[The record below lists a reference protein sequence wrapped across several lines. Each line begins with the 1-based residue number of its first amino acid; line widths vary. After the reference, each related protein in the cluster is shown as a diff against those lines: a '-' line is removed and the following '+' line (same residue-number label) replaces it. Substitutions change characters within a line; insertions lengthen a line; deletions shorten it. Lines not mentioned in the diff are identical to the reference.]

1 MTARPVRHNA
11 QVLDRN
17 GKIFYTS
24 ITSLSHISK
33 QRGEE
38 TLPGS
43 AHSPEA
49 QFISHKTIDKCWRM
63 LYTVN
68 EDADILSH
76 NLHKSTKSIAV

>member
-1 MTARPVRHNA
+1 MSR
-11 QVLDRN
+11 
-17 GKIFYTS
+17 
-24 ITSLSHISK
+24 SK
-33 QRGEE
+33 AAKRTTKNKPNFTRREQRGEE

-49 QFISHKTIDKCWRM
+49 QFISHKTIDKCCRM